1 MQDFKLKAKVTGRG
15 KIKKGQKRKKGKD
28 EGNNKRF
35 ISSAALHCFLFKDTR
50 DEHCL
55 FWATQALAGI
65 GCNQEWD
72 KDSQMENGMW
82 AALLT
87 GWNKFHQFY
96 SINSDLTFPQC
107 TQMEIYEAQIFLLE
121 YHFMWRKWHV
131 QCIFEFCGAVLH
143 LDPARTSTLHWC
155 LTSEWLSFT
164 RWSVA
169 IGLRQKERHNK
180 ELTVKTDEPH
190 IHV

>member
-65 GCNQEWD
+65 GCNQERD
-72 KDSQMENGMW
+72 KDSQMENGMS

-96 SINSDLTFPQC
+96 SITCNSSYLSRQLTKCF
-107 TQMEIYEAQIFLLE
+107 I
-121 YHFMWRKWHV
+121 
-131 QCIFEFCGAVLH
+131 
-143 LDPARTSTLHWC
+143 
-155 LTSEWLSFT
+155 
-164 RWSVA
+164 
-169 IGLRQKERHNK
+169 
-180 ELTVKTDEPH
+180 
-190 IHV
+190 